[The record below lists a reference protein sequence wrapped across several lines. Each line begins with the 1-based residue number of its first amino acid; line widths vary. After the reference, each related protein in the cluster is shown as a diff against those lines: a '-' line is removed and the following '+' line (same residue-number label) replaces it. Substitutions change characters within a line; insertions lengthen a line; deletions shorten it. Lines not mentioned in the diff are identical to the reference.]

1 MTIPDAN
8 AIYPNSAIKEVVF
21 IKNVIKSPNIE
32 IGDYTYYDDPVNPTD
47 FEKHVTHHYEFL
59 GDKLIIGKFCS
70 IASGIEFIMNG
81 ANHVMKGVSTY
92 PFNILGGDWQQY
104 TPELT
109 DLPLKGDTVV
119 GNDVWFGQ
127 NVTVLPGVKIGDGAI
142 IGANSVVTKDVAPYT
157 IVGGNPIQLIGPR
170 FEPEVI
176 QALENL
182 AWWNKD
188 IEWITANVPKLMQ
201 TTPTLELINS
211 LMEK

>member
-1 MTIPDAN
+1 M
-8 AIYPNSAIKEVVF
+8 
-21 IKNVIKSPNIE
+21 
-32 IGDYTYYDDPVNPTD
+32 
-47 FEKHVTHHYEFL
+47 
-59 GDKLIIGKFCS
+59 
-70 IASGIEFIMNG
+70 
-81 ANHVMKGVSTY
+81 
-92 PFNILGGDWQQY
+92 
-104 TPELT
+104 
-109 DLPLKGDTVV
+109 
-119 GNDVWFGQ
+119 
-127 NVTVLPGVKIGDGAI
+127 TVLPGVKIGDGAI

-157 IVGGNPIQLIGPR
+157 IVGGNPIQLIRPR